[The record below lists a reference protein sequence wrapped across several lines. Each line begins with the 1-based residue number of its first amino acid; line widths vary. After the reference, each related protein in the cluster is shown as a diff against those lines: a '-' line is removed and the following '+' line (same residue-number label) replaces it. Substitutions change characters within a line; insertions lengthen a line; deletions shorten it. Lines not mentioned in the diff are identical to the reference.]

1 MQSNF
6 DLISV
11 ILLCTEIT
19 SDRRRILIKA
29 QLKGMTDG
37 SFVYLLPDHLPS
49 ADITTPWIKSDEFDP
64 LAKLAFK
71 SAFQVRVI
79 VLHSITI
86 YNHEVNYFQFKYIQ
100 MFTVRKEFCIN
111 IVQRK

>member
-1 MQSNF
+1 MSNS
-6 DLISV
+6 DLIPV

-37 SFVYLLPDHLPS
+37 SYVYLLPDHLPP

-71 SAFQVRVI
+71 SAFQVN
-79 VLHSITI
+79 VLPSVTIIITW
-86 YNHEVNYFQFKYIQ
+86 
-100 MFTVRKEFCIN
+100 
-111 IVQRK
+111 